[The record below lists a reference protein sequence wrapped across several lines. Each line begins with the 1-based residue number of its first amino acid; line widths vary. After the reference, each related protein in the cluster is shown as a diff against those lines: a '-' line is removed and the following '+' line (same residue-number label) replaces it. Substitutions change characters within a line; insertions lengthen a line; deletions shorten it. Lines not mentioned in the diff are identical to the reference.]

1 MKNHRY
7 WPLAIAVVI
16 ALIMLFS
23 PGSTVPSGPENSDK
37 VTHTVMFVVLAM
49 TSLYARIPWWLTAL
63 WLIAFAAISEV
74 LQGVLPISRSGSVWD
89 AAADLAGI
97 AIGIGIAAVAGY
109 RRRARAV

>member
-37 VTHTVMFVVLAM
+37 VTHTLMFVVLAM
-49 TSLYARIPWWLTAL
+49 TSLHARIPWWLTAL
-63 WLIAFAAISEV
+63 WLIAFAAVSEV

-89 AAADLAGI
+89 AAADLVGI
-97 AIGIGIAAVAGY
+97 AIGIGIAAAVGY